1 MLSEPGLTYPVV
13 YGESQKTESEMYSDI
28 LPSTVVRSEDVHYP
42 DSEWYLPSHTHS
54 TCISYDASS
63 HRQNFLDNQ
72 KLTNTSAACELLLD
86 GIHFCM
92 DKTIH

>member
-42 DSEWYLPSHTHS
+42 DSERYLPSHTHS
-54 TCISYDASS
+54 SIF
-63 HRQNFLDNQ
+63 HM
-72 KLTNTSAACELLLD
+72 KLLPFICKIAL
-86 GIHFCM
+86 
-92 DKTIH
+92 TIRNLRTPVLHVNCFWMVFIPG